1 MPPTGKREI
10 LRPDTAPKNPRASSR
25 PNLINQHPIVQPVIP
40 TITPINAAPINQYPI
55 VPTSTSTTINT
66 NDGSALS
73 TQLFTAASNP
83 VSNIVGGLESTALLM
98 GGGVLVALYL
108 IFKG

>member
-10 LRPDTAPKNPRASSR
+10 LRPDTAPKNPRASLR

-40 TITPINAAPINQYPI
+40 TPINATPINQYPI

-66 NDGSALS
+66 NDGSAIS
-73 TQLFTAASNP
+73 TQLFTAAANP
-83 VSNIVGGLESTALLM
+83 ISNIVGGLESTALLM
-98 GGGVLVALYL
+98 GAGVLVALYL